1 MIKKRFLL
9 IASLLLTLYY
19 SGQQKVSAQQILGN
33 SGGLNIPTA
42 ELMTSGTFRGSF
54 NFLGNGTIEGENIIH
69 KDDCWQFDYD
79 TRSYSLAFA
88 PFSWIEVG
96 FRNTTLYSRYRGL
109 AAIDTGEYSYC
120 RADRSYTIKLKPLSE
135 SKYLP
140 AVVIGANDPFTD
152 TGHGVFSSFYGVA
165 SKNFHSNII
174 ASNLS
179 VTVGYAKKLKNS
191 QNWDGVFAGMKYT
204 NDYLK
209 QVSLLAEYD
218 TRDFNIG
225 IESLLFNHLGIVV
238 FTHGFENINFSINY
252 QYTIKY

>member
-1 MIKKRFLL
+1 MINMRLL
-9 IASLLLTLYY
+9 IIACLSLIIFNI
-19 SGQQKVSAQQILGN
+19 SKQKASAQQILGN
-33 SGGLNIPTA
+33 SGGLNIPTS

-54 NFLGNGTIEGENIIH
+54 NYLGNGTIEGENINH
-69 KDDCWQFDYD
+69 QDDCWQFNYD

-96 FRNTTLYSRYRGL
+96 FRNTTLYSKYKGI
-109 AAIDTGEYSYC
+109 APIDSGEYSYC
-120 RADRSYTIKLKPLSE
+120 RSDRSFTLKVKPLSE
-135 SKYLP
+135 STYLP

-152 TGHGVFSSFYGVA
+152 TGHGVFSSVYGVA
-165 SKNFHSNII
+165 SKNFHSKSI
-174 ASNLS
+174 ASNLFIS
-179 VTVGYAKKLKNS
+179 IGYAKKLKNS

-218 TRDFNIG
+218 TRAFNIG

-238 FTHGFENINFSINY
+238 FTHGFENFNCSINY